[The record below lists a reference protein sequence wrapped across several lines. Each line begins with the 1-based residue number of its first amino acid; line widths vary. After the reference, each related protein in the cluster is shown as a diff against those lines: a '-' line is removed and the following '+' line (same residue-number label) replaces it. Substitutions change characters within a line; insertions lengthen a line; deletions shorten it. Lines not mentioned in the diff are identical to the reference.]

1 MILSLFMLA
10 TLLHQE
16 QLLRLEVVLFV
27 TSIHRKL
34 FLLLHHRRLEEDIMS
49 SYSTL
54 SVIQN
59 SFNSQ
64 FDLACYNNMTS
75 NSVFFSSKTITSHA
89 PIILTLINIL
99 HCMSIMKE
107 LFLFSFVESFTS
119 YFIFSSKTDSKSYIN
134 HELVAYLSLL
144 ISFHLSTSFSLF
156 GVLCFLIQFQHLT
169 FQIGSCFVFKNSS
182 FNFSWWPV
190 TSC

>member
-59 SFNSQ
+59 SFNS
-64 FDLACYNNMTS
+64 
-75 NSVFFSSKTITSHA
+75 
-89 PIILTLINIL
+89 
-99 HCMSIMKE
+99 
-107 LFLFSFVESFTS
+107 
-119 YFIFSSKTDSKSYIN
+119 
-134 HELVAYLSLL
+134 
-144 ISFHLSTSFSLF
+144 
-156 GVLCFLIQFQHLT
+156 
-169 FQIGSCFVFKNSS
+169 
-182 FNFSWWPV
+182 
-190 TSC
+190 